1 VPGFESALR
10 ERDLDRSFQFLFTPH
25 TFGKRGFEFLGGHL
39 GANADP
45 PAMPRRFLTS
55 RLIGFLALIPDQARD
70 MVDDQTS
77 LNDLEFAE
85 GVSKFSSSKFAGL

>member
-1 VPGFESALR
+1 
-10 ERDLDRSFQFLFTPH
+10 
-25 TFGKRGFEFLGGHL
+25 
-39 GANADP
+39 
-45 PAMPRRFLTS
+45 MPRRFLTS